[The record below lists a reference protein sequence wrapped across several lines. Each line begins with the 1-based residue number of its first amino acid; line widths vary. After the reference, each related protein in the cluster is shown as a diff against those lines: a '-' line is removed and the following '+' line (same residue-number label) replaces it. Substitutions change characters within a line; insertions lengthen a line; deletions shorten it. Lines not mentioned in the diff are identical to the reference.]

1 MRIRAALALLCALLT
16 ACATAPPAP
25 PPAEVFADASFR
37 APSEVID
44 AAAIFALS
52 EPMRLYLRHHVVPK
66 ARGKNPRQVLFDA
79 LYSKGQ
85 LKLEYDA
92 AQTRNAAQTF
102 AARAGNCL
110 SLVLMTAALAGEM
123 GLPVQYQSVLADEAW
138 SRSGDLYFVS
148 GHVNLVLGTGRAES
162 SAAYD
167 SGANLTIDFLPP
179 QQTRG
184 YRTVAIDEA
193 TVVAMYMNNRAAE
206 ALAQERV
213 DDAYWWAAAAVRHQ
227 PGFGVAYNTLGVA
240 LRRHGDLER
249 ARRAFALA
257 LARAPGDT
265 RVMDN
270 LAQALAALGRTD
282 EAQALRR
289 QLAQLLPHPPFGY
302 FDEGRAAMRRGDF
315 QGAATLFLKELER
328 DPDYHEFHFWLAQ
341 AYAGLGQA
349 GRAERELDLA
359 LDASTTRRDQQLYAG
374 KLERLRGVAP
384 DAARFRARRSD

>member
-1 MRIRAALALLCALLT
+1 MRIRAALALLCALLA

-25 PPAEVFADASFR
+25 PPPGLFADARFR
-37 APSEVID
+37 APSEAID
-44 AAAIFALS
+44 AAAIFAVS
-52 EPMRLYLRHHVVPK
+52 EPMRQYLRQHIVPRT
-66 ARGKNPRQVLFDA
+66 RGRNPRQVLFDA

-92 AQTRNAAQTF
+92 AQTF
-102 AARAGNCL
+102 EARAGNCL

-123 GLPVQYQSVLADEAW
+123 GLRVQYQSVLADENW
-138 SRSGDLYFVS
+138 SRNGELYFVS
-148 GHVNLVLGTGRAES
+148 GHVNLVLGTGKLDQS
-162 SAAYD
+162 IGYD
-167 SGANLTIDFLPP
+167 TGANMTIDFLPP

-193 TVVAMYMNNRAAE
+193 TVAAMYMNNRAAE

-213 DDAYWWAAAAVRHQ
+213 DDAYWWAAAAVRRQ
-227 PGFGVAYNTLGVA
+227 PGFGAAYNTLGVA
-240 LRRHGDLER
+240 FRRHGDLEQ

-257 LARAPGDT
+257 LARAPADI

-270 LAQALAALGRTD
+270 LAQTLAALGRAD

-289 QLAQLLPHPPFGY
+289 QLAQLLPHPPFAY
-302 FDEGRAAMRRGDF
+302 FNEGRTALRRGDF
-315 QGAATLFLKELER
+315 EGAAALFLKELER

-349 GRAERELDLA
+349 ERAERQLDLA
-359 LDASTTRRDQQLYAG
+359 FDASTTRRDQQLYAG
-374 KLERLRGVAP
+374 KLARLRALRP
-384 DAARFRARRSD
+384 H

>member
-1 MRIRAALALLCALLT
+1 M
-16 ACATAPPAP
+16 
-25 PPAEVFADASFR
+25 
-37 APSEVID
+37 
-44 AAAIFALS
+44 
-52 EPMRLYLRHHVVPK
+52 
-66 ARGKNPRQVLFDA
+66 LFDA
-79 LYSKGQ
+79 LYSKGL

-102 AARAGNCL
+102 DARAGNCL
-110 SLVLMTAALAGEM
+110 SLVLMTAALANEM
-123 GLPVQYQSVLADEAW
+123 GLPVQYQSVLAGENW

-148 GHVNLVLGTGRAES
+148 GHVNLVLGAGKTERATG
-162 SAAYD
+162 YD
-167 SGANLTIDFLPP
+167 TGANLTIDFLPP
-179 QQTRG
+179 QQSGG
-184 YRTVAIDEA
+184 YRTVAIDQA

-213 DDAYWWAAAAVRHQ
+213 DDAYWWAAAAIRHQ
-227 PGFGVAYNTLGVA
+227 PGFGAAYNTLGVA
-240 LRRHGDLER
+240 FRRHGDLEQ
-249 ARRAFALA
+249 ARRAFAQA

-270 LAQALAALGRTD
+270 LAQTLAALGRAD

-289 QLAQLLPHPPFGY
+289 RLAQLLPHPPFEY
-302 FDEGRAAMRRGDF
+302 FNEGRAALRRGDF
-315 QGAATLFLKELER
+315 QGAAALFLKELER

-374 KLERLRGVAP
+374 KLERLRALRP
-384 DAARFRARRSD
+384 R